1 MKMTKATSSVPEL
14 NASFPLW
21 PEAVRA
27 LPTSFARSAL
37 FTVGSVKH
45 KRAQC
50 KETTIATSAG
60 VEMIFTGEELRQDD
74 EDVYLQLLHLS
85 RGQAAGL
92 PVVFGT
98 HAMLIEL
105 NWATNGQGYNR
116 LKATL
121 DRMQSGKIKIQ
132 AKEGR
137 KGFVGSLLSS
147 WGWKEE
153 DEGSLHRAKMFVRF
167 EPSILELFG
176 FQPYTQL
183 QWAERNS
190 LVSTMAKWLHTFL
203 ITQPQTRGILLTEL
217 LALSGSKASTMTVFR
232 QTLRGALDE
241 LKEKKCIAEWRLE
254 REILFVALNGEQIMR
269 LLPRAVIDIPDLK
282 SLRTM

>member
-1 MKMTKATSSVPEL
+1 MKIVKASSHLPKHNE
-14 NASFPLW
+14 SFPLW

-37 FTVGSVKH
+37 FTVGSLKH
-45 KRAQC
+45 KREQC

-60 VEMIFTGEELRQDD
+60 VDMIFTGEELRQDD
-74 EDVYLQLLHLS
+74 EDVFLQLLHLS
-85 RGQAAGL
+85 RGQAAGA

-98 HAMLIEL
+98 HAMLQEL
-105 NWATNGQGYNR
+105 NWATNGQGYKR

-121 DRMQSGKIKIQ
+121 DRMQSGKIKLQ

-147 WGWKEE
+147 WGWTD
-153 DEGSLHRAKMFVRF
+153 DENTSSTRSKMFVRF

-176 FQPYTQL
+176 IQPFTQL

-190 LVSTMAKWLHTFL
+190 LDSTMAKWLHTFL
-203 ITQPQTRGILLTEL
+203 ITQPVTRGIRLTEL

-241 LKEKKCIAEWRLE
+241 LKTKKCIAEWRLE
-254 REILFVALNGEQIMR
+254 KEILYVALNGEQMLR
-269 LLPRAVIDIPDLK
+269 LTPGSVLDITELK
-282 SLRTM
+282 LIPTM